1 MEDFIPPNCRSVS
14 LPQMKIGRN
23 ENLFPFYLQRQNC
36 GNDRSLP
43 WRREY
48 VYVYYV
54 YVYILYIYQKFHT
67 ADSQFYFWME
77 CAHIKIFEVSD
88 YLLV

>member
-1 MEDFIPPNCRSVS
+1 MYI
-14 LPQMKIGRN
+14 
-23 ENLFPFYLQRQNC
+23 Y
-36 GNDRSLP
+36 
-43 WRREY
+43 Y

-54 YVYILYIYQKFHT
+54 YVYYVYMYILYIYQKFHT

>member
-1 MEDFIPPNCRSVS
+1 MFIY
-14 LPQMKIGRN
+14 MYDI
-23 ENLFPFYLQRQNC
+23 YIYIYIY
-36 GNDRSLP
+36 
-43 WRREY
+43 Y

-54 YVYILYIYQKFHT
+54 YVYYVYIYILYIYQKFHT

>member
-1 MEDFIPPNCRSVS
+1 MFIY
-14 LPQMKIGRN
+14 M
-23 ENLFPFYLQRQNC
+23 
-36 GNDRSLP
+36 
-43 WRREY
+43 Y
-48 VYVYYV
+48 VCIYIMYMYIM
-54 YVYILYIYQKFHT
+54 YMYIMYIYILYIYQKFHT